1 VRRGRELVVAFALA
15 LTIAFAAPL
24 ALRAQAPLPMG
35 DAPVHLEGE
44 LVLATALGLVP
55 DGDASLAARRLSA
68 RAIARERA
76 ISMLHV
82 WLDGL
87 IGGGGLSPRLV
98 RDLHAVI
105 DASIDLRRIRSRADG
120 SAVIELAVPKSA
132 LAAVH
137 CAASLPWC
145 G

>member
-1 VRRGRELVVAFALA
+1 MGVILRLAVLLVGLSLVGAVAS
-15 LTIAFAAPL
+15 
-24 ALRAQAPLPMG
+24 AQALPMG
-35 DAPVHLEGE
+35 DAPVRVEGE

-76 ISMLHV
+76 IAMLHV

-87 IGGGGLSPRLV
+87 VGGGALSPRLI
-98 RDLHAVI
+98 RDLHAAI
-105 DASIDLRRIRSRADG
+105 DAHLDLRRIRSRVDG
-120 SAVIELAVPKSA
+120 SAVIELAVPTAA
-132 LAAVH
+132 LSAVH
-137 CAASLPWC
+137 CAADLPWC